1 MDGSGSFSLTAGA
14 SAESLY
20 RAGLWALAGHG
31 GPASLGLRPPPYS
44 SQNIYFAGVVTLRDA
59 NLVDVGE
66 S

>member
-1 MDGSGSFSLTAGA
+1 MEGLILFTAGA
-14 SAESLY
+14 SAESSIEPGFGL
-20 RAGLWALAGHG
+20 RGAGQWAW
-31 GPASLGLRPPPYS
+31 PASLGLRPPPYS